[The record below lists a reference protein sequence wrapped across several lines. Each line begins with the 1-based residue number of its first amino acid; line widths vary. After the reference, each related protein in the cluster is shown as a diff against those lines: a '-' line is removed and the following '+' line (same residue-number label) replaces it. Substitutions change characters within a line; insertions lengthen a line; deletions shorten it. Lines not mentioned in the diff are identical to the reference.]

1 MHTLHLGNHTLTRL
15 CVRTLSEITDNRAR
29 SQVHCIV
36 GFALA
41 HLALNLVGVVTATD
55 TSSVKKLTVAAVDY
69 QRRTIYHSPQSPGF
83 TCWTGIWSMPDQ
95 SLMLAFTQATGP
107 LKGRAKAPPAIR
119 QRLSW
124 PPVGRENYDM
134 TGLDL
139 SNVYLRSTDHGKT
152 WTKVSQDHFRSCMNG
167 AACARSQL
175 ALSKDTIIRTV
186 WGRYLPY
193 NDPPVPQTGLLQ
205 RSSDRSRTWQPLQA
219 ILDPKTITLFV
230 TKLKRLR
237 DGRILAIGGAADV
250 PANNRL
256 SRYELNARWYPVVLV
271 SRDHARTW
279 GPPIKVVPAD
289 AAKNWGGEEFDVAE
303 LANGDLLCVYR
314 RIDPASEKRNREV
327 RWQSLLKK
335 QGDRWTPQ
343 RVGPAPFPHS
353 GHPTLLATREGV
365 VLHIATSGIH
375 WTHDAGLSWHRLD
388 LPGTHYYPDTVQGP
402 DGRIYISAHVG
413 GDNAY
418 GAVDQSITLDSFRL
432 IVER

>member
-1 MHTLHLGNHTLTRL
+1 MPTQRQMHHPHSLPVSATTKG
-15 CVRTLSEITDNRAR
+15 VRTRQAICTHLLSLLFCLTV
-29 SQVHCIV
+29 S
-36 GFALA
+36 
-41 HLALNLVGVVTATD
+41 LVDVVAAADPTP
-55 TSSVKKLTVAAVDY
+55 VKKLIVTTADY

-107 LKGRAKAPPAIR
+107 LKGRAKAPPAVR

-152 WTKVSQDHFRSCMNG
+152 WKQVSQDHFRSCMNG

-175 ALSKDTIIRTV
+175 ALSEDTIIRTV

-205 RSSDRSRTWQPLQA
+205 RSSDRSQTWQPLQA

-271 SRDHARTW
+271 SRDHAQTW
-279 GPPIKVVPAD
+279 GRPIKVVPAN

-335 QGDRWTPQ
+335 QEDRWTPQ

-375 WTHDAGLSWHRLD
+375 WTQDAGLSWHRLN

-402 DGRIYISAHVG
+402 DGRIHISAHVG

-418 GAVDQSITLDSFRL
+418 GAVDQSITLDSFHL
-432 IVER
+432 MVER

>member
-1 MHTLHLGNHTLTRL
+1 MPTQRQMHHPHSLPVSATTKG
-15 CVRTLSEITDNRAR
+15 VRTRQAICTHLLSLLFCLMV
-29 SQVHCIV
+29 S
-36 GFALA
+36 
-41 HLALNLVGVVTATD
+41 VVDVVAAADPTP
-55 TSSVKKLTVAAVDY
+55 VKKLIVTTADY

-107 LKGRAKAPPAIR
+107 LKGRAKAPPAVR

-152 WTKVSQDHFRSCMNG
+152 WKQVSQDHFRSCMNG

-175 ALSKDTIIRTV
+175 ALSEDTIIRTV

-205 RSSDRSRTWQPLQA
+205 RSSDRSQTWQPLQA

-271 SRDHARTW
+271 SRDHAQTW
-279 GPPIKVVPAD
+279 GRPIKVVPAN

-335 QGDRWTPQ
+335 QEDRWTPQ
-343 RVGPAPFPHS
+343 RVGPTPFPHS

-375 WTHDAGLSWHRLD
+375 WTQDAGLSWHRLD
-388 LPGTHYYPDTVQGP
+388 LPGTHYYPDTVQGH
-402 DGRIYISAHVG
+402 DGQIHISAHVG

-418 GAVDQSITLDSFRL
+418 GAVDQSITLDSFHL
-432 IVER
+432 MVER